1 VKGAKC
7 CIAAPVSTGKDAVD
21 APGAT
26 SVHGWA
32 DRVPAR
38 MAGWDGDAVHIVLDV
53 SRFLACGRR
62 RAPSGIDRVEA
73 AYAARWLA
81 APAADV
87 TFCARGPWG
96 GYAAVPR
103 SMVADFAATLAVA
116 WAGGAGAE
124 AARQSALHVGRL
136 ALLRLAVAR
145 GRARLTEIME
155 RERRS
160 LFLLVSHRLMEKPEP
175 IAALRAAGAAFIPLV
190 HDLIPATHPE
200 YARPGVAMQH
210 LRRLETVASLAAG
223 IIVNSGATAAVLQ
236 PHLVRQAY
244 PPDVVVAPL
253 GIEMPAPDPIVPAMP
268 DEPYFVSIG
277 TIEPRKNHLL
287 LLHLWRDFAAKWGP
301 AAPRLVLVGRR
312 GWENENVL
320 DLLERC
326 TLLRGLVTEAGPL
339 PDPAVAALLAGSRAL
354 LFPSFAEGYG
364 LPLAEALA
372 LGAPAICSDL
382 PALREVGG
390 DVPEYLDPLDGAG
403 WRRTILDYAAPDSRA
418 RRAQLTRLRGWAA
431 PGWAEHF
438 NAVDGLLAQVAARH
452 AAVPTAPRR
461 SGTIMPVREPLTAQP
476 ATLR

>member
-1 VKGAKC
+1 
-7 CIAAPVSTGKDAVD
+7 
-21 APGAT
+21 
-26 SVHGWA
+26 VH
-32 DRVPAR
+32 V
-38 MAGWDGDAVHIVLDV
+38 ILDV

-81 APAADV
+81 ATAAEV

-103 SMVADFAATLAVA
+103 SLVADYAAALQVA
-116 WAGGAGAE
+116 WSGGTGAE
-124 AARQSALHVGRL
+124 AARESALRLGRL
-136 ALLRLAVAR
+136 ALLRVAVSR
-145 GRARLTEIME
+145 GRTRLAEVMA
-155 RERRS
+155 RERRT

-175 IAALRAAGAAFIPLV
+175 IAHLRASGAAFIPLV

-223 IIVNSGATAAVLQ
+223 IIVNSAATGAVLQ
-236 PHLVRQAY
+236 PHLVRQSD
-244 PPDVVVAPL
+244 PPAVVVAPL
-253 GIEMPAPDPIVPAMP
+253 GIDMAVPDARAAGIP

-326 TLLRGLVTEAGPL
+326 TLLKGLVSEAGSL
-339 PDPAVAALLAGSRAL
+339 ADPAVAALLAGSRAL

-372 LGAPAICSDL
+372 AGAPAICSDL

-403 WRRTILDYAAPDSRA
+403 WRRMVLDYAGPESRA
-418 RRAQLTRLRGWAA
+418 RAAQLSRMRGWSPPA
-431 PGWAEHF
+431 WHDHF
-438 NAVDGLLAQVAARH
+438 EAVDGLLARVAARH
-452 AAVPTAPRR
+452 AALGSGAVRRAGPAPSPERLA
-461 SGTIMPVREPLTAQP
+461 TQP
-476 ATLR
+476 AVLR

>member
-1 VKGAKC
+1 MHV
-7 CIAAPVSTGKDAVD
+7 
-21 APGAT
+21 
-26 SVHGWA
+26 
-32 DRVPAR
+32 
-38 MAGWDGDAVHIVLDV
+38 VLDV

-81 APAADV
+81 VPAADV

-103 SMVADFAATLAVA
+103 SLVADLAAALALA
-116 WAGGAGAE
+116 WSGGAGAE
-124 AARQSALHVGRL
+124 AARQSALRLGRL
-136 ALLRLAVAR
+136 ALLRLVVSR
-145 GRARLTEIME
+145 GRARLTEVMA
-155 RERRS
+155 RERRT

-175 IAALRAAGAAFIPLV
+175 IAELRAAGAAFIPLV

-210 LRRLETVASLAAG
+210 LRRIETVASLASG
-223 IIVNSGATAAVLQ
+223 IIVNSAATDAVLQ
-236 PHLVRQAY
+236 PHLVRQTA
-244 PPDVVVAPL
+244 PPEVVVAAL
-253 GIEMPAPDPIVPAMP
+253 GIDRIEPAATGPAMAE
-268 DEPYFVSIG
+268 DPYFVSIG

-326 TLLRGLVTEAGPL
+326 TLLKGLVSEAGSL
-339 PDPAVAALLAGSRAL
+339 PDPEVAALLAGSRAL

-364 LPLAEALA
+364 LPLAESLA
-372 LGAPAICSDL
+372 AGAPAICSDL
-382 PALREVGG
+382 PALREVGA

-403 WRRTILDYAAPDSRA
+403 WRRMVLDYAAPDSRA
-418 RRAQLTRLRGWAA
+418 RSAQLSRLRAWEPPAWAC
-431 PGWAEHF
+431 HF
-438 NAVDGLLAQVAARH
+438 EAVDGLLARVAARH
-452 AAVPTAPRR
+452 AASPVPRR
-461 SGTIMPVREPLTAQP
+461 SGASQHALAAEAAI
-476 ATLR
+476 LR

>member
-1 VKGAKC
+1 MHV
-7 CIAAPVSTGKDAVD
+7 
-21 APGAT
+21 
-26 SVHGWA
+26 
-32 DRVPAR
+32 
-38 MAGWDGDAVHIVLDV
+38 VLDV

-103 SMVADFAATLAVA
+103 SLLADFAAALAIG
-116 WAGGAGAE
+116 WSDSPGAE
-124 AARQSALHVGRL
+124 AARRSAQRLGHL
-136 ALLRLAVAR
+136 ALLRLAVSR
-145 GRARLTEIME
+145 GRARLAEVMA

-175 IAALRAAGAAFIPLV
+175 IAELRAAGAAFIPLV

-210 LRRLETVASLAAG
+210 LRRLETVASLATG
-223 IIVNSGATAAVLQ
+223 IIVNSAATGAVLQ
-236 PHLVRQAY
+236 PHLVRQDN
-244 PPDVVVAPL
+244 PPEVVVAPL
-253 GIEMPAPDPIVPAMP
+253 GIRMPESAAAVPAMP

-326 TLLRGLVTEAGPL
+326 TLLRGLVTEAGSL
-339 PDPAVAALLAGSRAL
+339 PDAAVAALLAGSRAL

-372 LGAPAICSDL
+372 SGAPAICSDL

-403 WRRTILDYAAPDSRA
+403 WRRMVLDYAAPDSRA
-418 RRAQLTRLRGWAA
+418 RAAQLARLRGWS
-431 PGWAEHF
+431 PPCWDEHF
-438 NAVDGLLAQVAARH
+438 DAVDGLLARVAARH
-452 AAVPTAPRR
+452 AALPAATPRR
-461 SGTIMPVREPLTAQP
+461 AGAGAPAPEPIDAQP